1 MDSKEFSAD
10 APGKLKKIKGSTPD
24 SVAFAFVPD
33 KLPPK
38 IEYDLELTN
47 LLAQAES
54 SIGKLSSA
62 GRFLPNPHLLIS
74 PYMKQEAVLSSKIE
88 GTQASLSDYFL
99 YEATKNEPKG
109 DIGIKEIENY
119 IAAANEALAALKT
132 EKISIALIQHIH
144 RTLLKGVRGE
154 KLIPGELRGAQNW
167 IGPHKC
173 KIEDA
178 TFVPSPPTE
187 LFELLEDLED
197 FIGNSGK
204 YKDIRPLIQCAL
216 IHYQFETIHPFFDGN
231 GRIGRLLV
239 LLFLCE
245 KGLLS
250 QPLLYLSAYFER
262 NRTEYY
268 HKLRSVSMKNDWT
281 NWLKFFL
288 QGVAVQ
294 SDIATK
300 VSEKVMDLE
309 KEYYLKLQKMKIGN
323 LKTHTLMEQLFVNPF
338 ITIPKAQEVLKVS
351 FPTAKAHIEILEK
364 IGALKQVEVKDSK
377 GQVYLAEKLFKTIM
391 QEE

>member
-1 MDSKEFSAD
+1 MDNKEFSSN
-10 APGKLKKIKGSTPD
+10 APGKLVKTKGSTVD
-24 SVAFAFVPD
+24 NSVLAFVPN
-33 KLPPK
+33 KLPPE

-99 YEATKNEPKG
+99 YEATKDEPKK
-109 DIGIKEIENY
+109 DIGILEIENY
-119 IAAANEALAALKT
+119 VNAANTALAALKN
-132 EKISIALIQHIH
+132 ERISVALIQHIH

-178 TFVPSPPTE
+178 TFIPPPPSE
-187 LFELLEDLED
+187 IVGLLEDLED
-197 FIGNSGK
+197 FIGNSAK

-268 HKLRSVSMKNDWT
+268 EKLRGVSMKNGWSA
-281 NWLKFFL
+281 WLKFFL
-288 QGVAVQ
+288 KGVAQQ

-300 VSEKVMDLE
+300 VSERIMDLQ
-309 KEYYLKLQKMKIGN
+309 KDYCSQLQKLNLGN
-323 LKTHTLMEQLFVNPF
+323 LKTQMLIEELFINPF
-338 ITIPKAQEVLKVS
+338 ITISRAQEVMKVS
-351 FPTAKAHIEILEK
+351 FPTAKAHIEILIK
-364 IGALKQVEVKDSK
+364 IGFLKPIEVKTPK